1 MTLPTDRRGNYSIL
15 LLWGVFLVC
24 LFPFLLLSFFNMM
37 TTDDFILNI
46 SCRDRGF
53 FSTQSYIYSHWTGR
67 YTATF
72 MGSLLV
78 QLGLSKCYFLHTWLL
93 LGGTWSAVFFVLATV
108 NSMIMKH
115 LYTPGVLALSASV
128 FLLLFLY
135 VQAEISTGLYWFSS
149 AVTYQTA
156 FILFLFLV
164 GCMIRRYYTVS
175 RPASRRYDAL
185 IVLLILLIAGCN
197 EIAAVFL
204 NLFLFT
210 LLVGCYYQR
219 RHGLRRAG
227 DASVRRML
235 LVYLLVVLVIDLLIV
250 TSSGLFTTRYKE
262 MEVNRGYIS
271 ILPIILFR
279 AFSVFYAILKTPL
292 FWIAAATLYLTGTK
306 VPPPSSLPSPS
317 FKERKIFIPGLL
329 ILSGWMLLTLT
340 AICLV
345 TRGSFPQRALNN
357 LIDLT
362 AFSLLALF
370 FTAGIMSGPDWSKT
384 WTNFLAKM
392 HPWILPGL
400 LISTMVATDSF
411 AEACSSCFTG
421 YFYAA
426 ALKTREKQ
434 IADAGAAHQ
443 ISIVLPPFQRSL
455 ETEIRR
461 IFPHG
466 TSETVR
472 EWLQVKPV
480 DLYYAQDVESAERG
494 YAFFYGLD
502 SVKIERTNGKDGKK

>member
-15 LLWGVFLVC
+15 LLWGVFFFC

-78 QLGLSKCYFLHTWLL
+78 QLGLSKWYFLHTWLL
-93 LGGTWSAVFFVLATV
+93 LGGTWSAIFFVLTTV
-108 NSMIMKH
+108 NSMIMKQ
-115 LYTPGVLALSASV
+115 LYTPGALALSASV
-128 FLLLFLY
+128 LLLLFLY
-135 VQAEISTGLYWFSS
+135 VQVEISTGLYWFSA

-156 FILFLFLV
+156 FIFFLFLV
-164 GCMIRRYYTVS
+164 GCMIRRYYT
-175 RPASRRYDAL
+175 ASRRYDVL

-204 NLFLFT
+204 SLFLFT
-210 LLVGCYYQR
+210 LLVGCYYR
-219 RHGLRRAG
+219 TRHGQRRAG
-227 DASVRRML
+227 DASFIRML
-235 LVYLLVVLVIDLLIV
+235 LVYLLVVLVVDLLIV

-271 ILPIILFR
+271 IFAIILFR
-279 AFSVFYAILKTPL
+279 AFSVFYAIFKTPL

-306 VPPPSSLPSPS
+306 IPSPLS
-317 FKERKIFIPGLL
+317 SPLPPFKERKIFIPGLL
-329 ILSGWMLLTLT
+329 ILSGWILLTLM

-345 TRGSFPQRALNN
+345 TRGSLPQRALNN

-370 FTAGIMSGPDWSKT
+370 FTAGTMSGPDWSKT
-384 WTNFLAKM
+384 WTNVLAKM

-411 AEACSSCFTG
+411 ADACSSCFTG

-434 IADAGAAHQ
+434 IEGAGAAHQ
-443 ISIVLPPFQRSL
+443 ISIVLPPFQQSL

-461 IFPHG
+461 VFPHG

-480 DLYYAQDVESAERG
+480 YLYYAQDVESAERG
-494 YAFFYGLD
+494 YAFFYGID
-502 SVKIERTNGKDGKK
+502 SVNIERTNGKDGKK